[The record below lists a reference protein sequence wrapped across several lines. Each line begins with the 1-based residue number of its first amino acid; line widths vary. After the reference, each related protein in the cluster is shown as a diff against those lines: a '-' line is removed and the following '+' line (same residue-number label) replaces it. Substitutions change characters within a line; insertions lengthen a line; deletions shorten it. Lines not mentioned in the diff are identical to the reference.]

1 MVYSNCKF
9 QIQVILNM
17 KGYIS
22 YPHIK
27 SSIRAYLLVEFLR
40 IYIYEAQ
47 T

>member
-1 MVYSNCKF
+1 MMYFNCKF

-22 YPHIK
+22 YPQIK
-27 SSIRAYLLVEFLR
+27 SSIRAYQLVGLQ
-40 IYIYEAQ
+40 IYINEAQ